1 MSTRAPLHRAA
12 ATLAP
17 AAALALA
24 LTACGG
30 TPDDPGSAPP
40 GDDGM
45 AVLDGTWQL
54 VEGDGPEG
62 PVPIPDQAA
71 ITLDIDGA
79 DWGGTAACNSYGG
92 TVIVDP
98 DGQASIDG
106 FAVTEMACPD
116 PGVMEAEAAY
126 LAALTQID
134 TATRDG
140 GQLVLTGPDT
150 RLRFAPEPPVEE
162 AALIGTPWRLDALVE
177 APADDGA
184 DTSVSSVLGEAV
196 LGEAVL
202 ELGDDGRLAGSTG
215 CNRFSGSFELD
226 GDELLAGPLAT
237 TRMACDD
244 ALTRQEQHVLAVL
257 DGTSTLTVE
266 GTTLTIV
273 GDDGRELRFRAGP

>member
-92 TVIVDP
+92 TVSVEP
-98 DGQASIDG
+98 DGQVSLDG
-106 FAVTEMACPD
+106 CAVTEMACPD

-150 RLRFAPEPPVEE
+150 RLRFAPQAPVEQ

-196 LGEAVL
+196 L

-226 GDELLAGPLAT
+226 GDQLLAGPLAT

-273 GDDGRELRFRAGP
+273 GDDGRGLRFRAGP